1 MGKSRE
7 EASPKNEKVQACTVT
22 VLAPERQP
30 RFGRPRKRNL
40 GWALG
45 ATEAGEPPLLGF
57 NAEGVVVLS
66 SKGIAHSALVPHLT
80 GCPSPVHRAGC
91 GRGARSF
98 QAPHLLPHKG
108 PLQCSF
114 FLYFYSLPL
123 SLTWLSI
130 LVPFPEVSES
140 LLFVLG
146 ESRAQTPDKQGGWVR
161 GPNHLKAG
169 ACLHKERLALEPSG
183 RGWAGLSGEGCGEAV
198 LAQPDPRSR
207 TARRAPGS

>member
-1 MGKSRE
+1 M
-7 EASPKNEKVQACTVT
+7 
-22 VLAPERQP
+22 
-30 RFGRPRKRNL
+30 
-40 GWALG
+40 
-45 ATEAGEPPLLGF
+45 
-57 NAEGVVVLS
+57 VLS
-66 SKGIAHSALVPHLT
+66 SEGIAHSALIPRLT
-80 GCPSPVHRAGC
+80 GCLCPVHPAGC

-98 QAPHLLPHKG
+98 QVPHLLSRKG
-108 PLQCSF
+108 PLQPSF
-114 FLYFYSLPL
+114 SLYLYSAPL
-123 SLTWLSI
+123 SLTWPSI

-140 LLFVLG
+140 LLFVPG